1 MVIREMQ
8 AQDVEAVT
16 ALEAACFYPALKRHD
31 FEDILTNPDRFYFVA
46 VEDNEVMGGCML
58 TDIVG
63 EGDVSNVAVHEK
75 YRRRGIAHALLEY
88 MLQFGRK
95 RGIGT
100 LRWKYASRMWQHRD
114 YMKDWAL
121 FQKVYDPI
129 SMTNLRI
136 TQ

>member
-16 ALEAACFYPALKRHD
+16 ALEAACFTQPWKRHD

-63 EGDVSNVAVHEK
+63 EGDVSNVAE
-75 YRRRGIAHALLEY
+75 ALPMPCWNICFNLAGSGES
-88 MLQFGRK
+88 
-95 RGIGT
+95 GT

>member
-1 MVIREMQ
+1 MILKIFSRIRT
-8 AQDVEAVT
+8 D
-16 ALEAACFYPALKRHD
+16 
-31 FEDILTNPDRFYFVA
+31 FYFVA

-75 YRRRGIAHALLEY
+75 YRRRGVAHALLEY

-95 RGIGT
+95 RGIRDFT
-100 LRWKYASRMWQHRD
+100 LEVRQQNVAAQG